1 MHAYKKYLI
10 TMGLVWAGALVVV
23 VAAFIFLIN
32 PQVREKERL
41 AKEAAGKQNIYNG
54 AVEAA
59 KEDTKKKLAAE
70 LESLKSKLNDYA
82 IDSEDSANMTLDIS
96 RVATAGQ
103 VSSFTVRAGEQRPQ
117 SGQTDSKYLQENRIQ
132 ISFSSDFRQFAT
144 LLNTLERHRPVIFVD
159 NFRIT
164 RSSDNNKVDMDLS
177 IFVRK
182 RPEG

>member
-32 PQVREKERL
+32 PQVREKDRL
-41 AKEAAGKQNIYNG
+41 AKEAADKQKLYNG

-103 VSSFTVRAGEQRPQ
+103 VASFTIKNCEQQQ
-117 SGQTDSKYLQENRIQ
+117 SGQSDSKYLQENRIQ

-144 LLNTLERHRPVIFVD
+144 LLNMLERHRPVIFVD

-164 RSSDNNKVDMDLS
+164 RASDNNKVDMDLS